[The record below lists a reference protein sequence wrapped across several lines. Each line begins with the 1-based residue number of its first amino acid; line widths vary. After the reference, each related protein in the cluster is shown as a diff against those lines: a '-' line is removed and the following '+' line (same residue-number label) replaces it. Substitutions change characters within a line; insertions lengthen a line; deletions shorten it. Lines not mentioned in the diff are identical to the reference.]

1 MNAINIYLKKT
12 NLSTIGNEM
21 GDVKFGVERANT
33 NYSERD
39 KPYWEKKSTKFSF
52 DYQDYVVRKRK
63 EKPNPKNY

>member
-1 MNAINIYLKKT
+1 
-12 NLSTIGNEM
+12 M